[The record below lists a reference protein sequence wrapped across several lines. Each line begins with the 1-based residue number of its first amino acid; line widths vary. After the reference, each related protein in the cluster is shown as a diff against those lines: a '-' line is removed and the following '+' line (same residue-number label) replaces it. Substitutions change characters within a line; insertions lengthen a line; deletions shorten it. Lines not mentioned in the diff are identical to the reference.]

1 MVSSKTKS
9 IFSKLGR
16 SDGFTL
22 IELVI
27 VIVILGIVAAVAI
40 PRFGDFT
47 ESAKIEATHEEMG
60 RLKKAI
66 IGDPSVVAG
75 GKFVSKGYEGDVGS
89 PPSALVEL
97 VAKPGSVDIYN
108 KFSGLGWNG
117 PYIDSSGGKYLT
129 DAWGVAYSYDATART
144 IISSGGASPITLSF

>member
-1 MVSSKTKS
+1 M
-9 IFSKLGR
+9 FNRLGQ

-27 VIVILGIVAAVAI
+27 VIVVLGIVAAVAI

-47 ESAKIEATHEEMG
+47 ESAKIEATREEMG

-66 IGDPSVVAG
+66 LGDPSVTAG

-89 PPSALVEL
+89 PPPTLVNL
-97 VAKPGSVDIYN
+97 VVKPG
-108 KFSGLGWNG
+108 
-117 PYIDSSGGKYLT
+117 
-129 DAWGVAYSYDATART
+129 
-144 IISSGGASPITLSF
+144 